1 MKVKPIVLK
10 LGGSVITV
18 KEKPFT
24 PNKEAIAR
32 LANEI
37 KWAEVK
43 SLILIH
49 GGGSF
54 GHPLAEE
61 YKIKEGYKDSS
72 QIVGF
77 SKTRQAMASLN
88 KVVLDALIQE
98 GVPAVAIQP
107 SAFVVTNN
115 SRIRRIEMETILGLL
130 KLGVMP
136 VLYGDAVLDSTLGFT
151 ILSGDQL
158 TSKIASELGAEK
170 IVMGVDV
177 DGLYTAD
184 PKVYP
189 RARLIQRIT
198 IEELKR
204 LQHKIGKAEVTD
216 VTGGMLG
223 KVLELIPAVAQGI
236 KAIIVNASNPNNVY
250 KALRGEEVTGTIIEA
265 CETVAKPN

>member
-1 MKVKPIVLK
+1 LKVKPIVLK

-24 PNKEAIAR
+24 PNEGAIRR
-32 LANEI
+32 LAKEI
-37 KWAEVK
+37 KKAEVK

-54 GHPLAEE
+54 GHPLAKE
-61 YKIKEGYKDSS
+61 YRIKEGYVDSS

-88 KVVLDALIQE
+88 KMVLDALIQE

-115 SRIRRIEMETILGLL
+115 GRIQHIEMETILGLL
-130 KLGVMP
+130 KLGVVP
-136 VLYGDAVLDSTLGFT
+136 VLYGDAVLDSALGFT

-158 TSKIASELGAEK
+158 TSKIALELGAEK
-170 IVMGVDV
+170 IVVGVDV
-177 DGLYTAD
+177 DGLYTAN
-184 PKVYP
+184 PKIDSS
-189 RARLIQRIT
+189 AHLIQCIT
-198 IEELKR
+198 LEELKR
-204 LQHKIGKAEVTD
+204 LQNKIGKAEVTD

-223 KVLELIPAVAQGI
+223 KVLELIPAVAHGI
-236 KAIIVNASNPNNVY
+236 RAIIVNASKPNNVY
-250 KALRGEEVTGTIIEA
+250 KALKGEEVTGTIIEA
-265 CETVAKPN
+265 SETVAKPN

>member
-1 MKVKPIVLK
+1 LKVKPIILK

-24 PNKEAIAR
+24 PNKEAIMR
-32 LANEI
+32 LAKEI
-37 KWAEVK
+37 KKAEVK

-54 GHPLAEE
+54 GHPLAKE
-61 YKIKEGYKDSS
+61 YKIKEGYRDSS
-72 QIVGF
+72 QITGF

-88 KVVLDALIQE
+88 KIVLDALIQE
-98 GVPAVAIQP
+98 GIPAVAIQP

-115 SRIRRIEMETILGLL
+115 GRIQHIEMETILGLL
-130 KLGVMP
+130 KLGVTP
-136 VLYGDAVLDSTLGFT
+136 VLYGDAVLDSALGFT

-158 TSKIASELGAEK
+158 TSKIALELNAEK
-170 IVMGVDV
+170 IVVGVDV

-184 PKVYP
+184 PKVNSS
-189 RARLIQRIT
+189 AHLIQCIT
-198 IEELKR
+198 LEELKR

-223 KVLELIPAVAQGI
+223 KVLELIPAVAHGI
-236 KAIIVNASNPNNVY
+236 RAIIVNASKPNNVY
-250 KALRGEEVTGTIIEA
+250 KALKGEEVTGTMIKA
-265 CETVAKPN
+265 SETFDKPN